1 MVVAGALRVV
11 ALAVVV
17 MVMLMLV
24 VVMMVV
30 VLLVVMVAAAL
41 VMVMLMFVV
50 IVIIVVVMA
59 AAAVAL
65 VLIVVMMMVMLVM
78 VIMVIMVI
86 MVVVVMVVLR
96 LLRLVLGLHP
106 GQQLIGQRDLFHSGQ
121 QSLAVQLVPR
131 GSEDGGGGILLS
143 QQSHGGLQLLLRQLL
158 CPGEDDGAGRL
169 DLIVVELTE
178 VLHIHLHLG
187 GVGHG
192 DEGVQLHVRLV
203 PNGVLH
209 RHDHVGELAYAGGLD
224 EDAVRSELLMD
235 LAQGL
240 VKVAHQR
247 AADAAGGHLAD
258 LHAGILQETAVDADL
273 AKLVFNEHQ
282 LLTLIGLAEHL
293 LDERGLTGAQKT
305 RYNVDFCHKTTLLFS
320 SAMAEDNL
328 SLISYPIFPKMQEG
342 GTALHRRGGKL
353 FLTGY
358 SYGVILYSL

>member
-1 MVVAGALRVV
+1 
-11 ALAVVV
+11 
-17 MVMLMLV
+17 
-24 VVMMVV
+24 
-30 VLLVVMVAAAL
+30 
-41 VMVMLMFVV
+41 
-50 IVIIVVVMA
+50 
-59 AAAVAL
+59 
-65 VLIVVMMMVMLVM
+65 MMMVMLVM
-78 VIMVIMVI
+78 VIMLI

-131 GSEDGGGGILLS
+131 GSEDGSGGILLS

-209 RHDHVGELAYAGGLD
+209 RHDDVGELAYAGGLD

-235 LAQGL
+235 LTQGL

-258 LHAGILQETAVDADL
+258 LHAGILQEATVDADL
-273 AKLVFNEHQ
+273 AKLVFNEYQ

-293 LDERGLTGAQKT
+293 LDERGLTGTQKA

-320 SAMAEDNL
+320 SAMAEDNF

-342 GTALHRRGGKL
+342 ETTLRRRGGKL

>member
-1 MVVAGALRVV
+1 MVVMVVAGALRVV
-11 ALAVVV
+11 ALAIMV
-17 MVMLMLV
+17 MVVLMLI

-41 VMVMLMFVV
+41 VMVMLMLVV
-50 IVIIVVVMA
+50 IVIIVVVMT

-65 VLIVVMMMVMLVM
+65 VLVMMMVMLV
-78 VIMVIMVI
+78 MVIMVI

-158 CPGEDDGAGRL
+158 CPGEDDGAGGL

-187 GVGHG
+187 GVSHG

-247 AADAAGGHLAD
+247 AADAARGHLAD

-342 GTALHRRGGKL
+342 ETALHRRGGKL

-358 SYGVILYSL
+358 SYSVILYSL